1 MESSTLHEILSQPE
15 IWKKTLH
22 RAEHEH
28 WRLPP
33 AEHAKSSL
41 LFVGC
46 GTSFYLAQSAAASF
60 VRLSGGPAR
69 AVPSSEV
76 FLFAPTA
83 IAPSEKPVAVAISR
97 SGTTSET
104 VWAAAFL
111 RKQLRLPVL
120 AVTCYADG
128 ALAGESNWQIIIPD
142 AQEKSV
148 VMTRSFTA
156 QLLALLLASVPQ
168 GGAATNSLMPQLAN
182 LPARGEKLLA
192 DALPLVQALAN
203 DSALDHFVFLGQGI
217 FYGAANEAML
227 KMKEMSLTY
236 SEAYHTLEYRH
247 GPMSIAGKRTLITL
261 FMTDAGYEQ
270 EVRVLAEM
278 KKLGARLLV
287 FSGKDTEQVRAHA
300 DHVFALGEEVP
311 EEGRLLL
318 AIPIIQLLGYYRALS
333 KGLNPDAPRHL
344 SQVVTL

>member
-1 MESSTLHEILSQPE
+1 MESATLHEILSQPE
-15 IWKKTLH
+15 IWKKTLK

-28 WRLPP
+28 WQLPP
-33 AEHAKSSL
+33 AEHTQSSL

-60 VRLSGGPAR
+60 VRISGCPSR
-69 AVPSSEV
+69 AIPSSEV

-83 IAPSEKPVAVAISR
+83 IAPSEKLLAVAVSR

-111 RKQLRLPVL
+111 RKQLHLPVIAL
-120 AVTCYADG
+120 TCYADS
-128 ALAGESNWQIIIPD
+128 ALARESNWQMIIPD

-156 QLLALLLASVPQ
+156 QLLVLLLASAT
-168 GGAATNSLMPQLAN
+168 AASTNGLIPQLAN

-192 DALPLVQALAN
+192 DAIPLVQALAD
-203 DSALDHFVFLGQGI
+203 DSSLDHFVFLGQGI

-227 KMKEMSLTY
+227 KMKEMSLSY

-261 FMTDAGYEQ
+261 FMTNAGYEQ

-287 FSGKDTEQVRAHA
+287 FSGKDTEQIRAHA
-300 DHVFALGEEVP
+300 DHVFALGEDLP

-318 AIPIIQLLGYYRALS
+318 AVPIIQLLGYYRARS
-333 KGLNPDAPRHL
+333 KGLNPDAPQHL
-344 SQVVTL
+344 SQVVKL

>member
-1 MESSTLHEILSQPE
+1 MESATLHEILSQPE

-22 RAEHEH
+22 RAEREH
-28 WRLPP
+28 WQLPP

-60 VRLSGGPAR
+60 VRISGCPGR
-69 AVPSSEV
+69 AIPSSEV

-83 IAPSEKPVAVAISR
+83 IAPSEKLLAVAISR

-111 RKQLRLPVL
+111 RKQLRLPVVAL
-120 AVTCYADG
+120 TCYADS
-128 ALAGESNWQIIIPD
+128 ALARESNWQMIIPD

-156 QLLALLLASVPQ
+156 QLLVLLLASAPQ
-168 GGAATNSLMPQLAN
+168 GGASTNGLIPQLAT
-182 LPARGEKLLA
+182 LPARGEKLLTEA
-192 DALPLVQALAN
+192 VPLVQSLAN
-203 DSALDHFVFLGQGI
+203 NTALDHFVFLGQGI

-227 KMKEMSLTY
+227 KMKEMSLSY

-278 KKLGARLLV
+278 KKLGAHLLV
-287 FSGKDTEQVRAHA
+287 FSGKDTEQVHAYA
-300 DHVFALGEEVP
+300 DHVFSLGEDLP

-318 AIPIIQLLGYYRALS
+318 AVPLIQLLGYYRALG
-333 KGLNPDAPRHL
+333 KGLNPDAPQHL